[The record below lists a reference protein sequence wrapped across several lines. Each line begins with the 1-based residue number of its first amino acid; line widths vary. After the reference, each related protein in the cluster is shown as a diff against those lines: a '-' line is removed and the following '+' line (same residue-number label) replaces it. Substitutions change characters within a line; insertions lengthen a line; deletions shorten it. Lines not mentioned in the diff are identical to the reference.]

1 MSLVSFIFKKNCK
14 KSDTKRDANL
24 VAPENVTAVKDIPY
38 AAGGKYNLLDVYYP
52 KGISEKLPVI
62 VSIHGG
68 GYVYGTKE
76 VYFHYGM
83 YLASLGFTVVNF
95 NYHLA
100 PRFKFPSQLGEINTV
115 FEWISKNAEQYYMD
129 TNNVFVVGDSAGAQL
144 NSHYAAI
151 YSNPEFAKLFD
162 FKVPRDEIKIRAVAL
177 NCGLYALEAVSS
189 GGSVLNTNQL
199 QIDYLGKKLT
209 PEKIKMLDVLGNIT
223 SDFPPS
229 FVMTAE
235 YDFLKQNAQPMADFL
250 KSKGVENE
258 CHLYGKED
266 QNYMAHVFHVNMN
279 LEEAKVCNQD
289 ETAFF
294 RRFLVK

>member
-1 MSLVSFIFKKNCK
+1 MSLVSFIFRKNCK

-38 AAGGKYNLLDVYYP
+38 AACGKYNLLDVYYP
-52 KGISEKLPVI
+52 KGTSEKLPVI

-76 VYFHYGM
+76 IYFHYGM

-100 PRFKFPSQLGEINTV
+100 PRFKFPWQLGEINQV

-144 NSHYAAI
+144 NSHYTAI
-151 YSNPEFAKLFD
+151 YSNPEFEKLYD
-162 FKVPRDEIKIRAVAL
+162 FKVPRDEVKIRAVAL
-177 NCGLYALEAVSS
+177 NCGLYSMETDNS
-189 GGSVLNTNQL
+189 GGGKLNVNPL
-199 QIDYLGKKLT
+199 QIDYLGKKLS
-209 PEKIKMLDVLGNIT
+209 PEKTKMLDVLGNIT
-223 SDFPPS
+223 SDFPPT
-229 FVMTAE
+229 FVMSAQ
-235 YDFLKQNAQPMADFL
+235 YDFLKANAQPMTEFL
-250 KSKGVENE
+250 KSKGIETE
-258 CHLYGKED
+258 CKIYGEEG
-266 QNYMAHVFHVNMN
+266 QEYMAHVFHVNMN

-289 ETAFF
+289 EVAFF
-294 RRFLVK
+294 KKHIVK

>member
-1 MSLVSFIFKKNCK
+1 MSLVSYIFKKNCK

-24 VAPENVTAVKDIPY
+24 VAPENVTAVKNIPY
-38 AAGGKYNLLDVYYP
+38 AAGGKYNLLDVYFP
-52 KGISEKLPVI
+52 KGTSEKLPVI

-151 YSNPEFAKLFD
+151 YSNPEFEKLFD

-209 PEKIKMLDVLGNIT
+209 DEKKKMLDVLGNIT

-258 CHLYGKED
+258 CHLYGKEG